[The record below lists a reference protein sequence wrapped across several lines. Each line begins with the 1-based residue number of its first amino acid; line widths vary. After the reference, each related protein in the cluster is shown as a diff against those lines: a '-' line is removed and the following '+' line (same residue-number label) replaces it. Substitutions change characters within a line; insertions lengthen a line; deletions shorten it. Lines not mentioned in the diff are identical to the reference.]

1 MATPGQPA
9 ARSPLDDWH
18 AARGAR
24 FTLADGWKVAASY
37 GSVEQEVAAAKGLG
51 LADVTAQ
58 SKIGFLG
65 NGVAAA
71 ALALLADGSLRAA
84 RAVARSGPAGPLGCR
99 LASDHLLLFAGRT
112 CSAALEESAAR
123 LAQMGDVRRYD
134 ATCTYAVFCLLG
146 AHGTEV
152 LSRLTALD
160 LSPEVL
166 PSAAC
171 AETNVAGV
179 HALLIRP
186 PEPRPTAIYIC
197 TSWDLAA
204 YLWQRLLESGQF
216 AGITPIGM
224 ETYQILASQAGQSI
238 ADSRS

>member
-1 MATPGQPA
+1 MATHGQPA

-18 AARGAR
+18 VARGAR
-24 FTLADGWKVAASY
+24 FTLEDGWKVAASY
-37 GSVEQEVAAAKGLG
+37 GSVEQEVAAAKGLA
-51 LADVTAQ
+51 LADVSAQ
-58 SKIGFLG
+58 ARIGFLG
-65 NGVAAA
+65 NGVPAA

-84 RAVARSGPAGPLGCR
+84 RAVARLGPAGPLACR

-123 LAQMGDVRRYD
+123 LTQMADVRRYD
-134 ATCTYAVFCLLG
+134 ATCVYAVFCLLG

-186 PEPRPTAIYIC
+186 PEPPPNAIYVC

-204 YLWQRLLESGQF
+204 YLWQRLLKSGQF

-224 ETYQILASQAGQSI
+224 DAYEILASQAG
-238 ADSRS
+238 